1 MSLSQNRKKN
11 QTEIAS
17 TDNSLAPKFLIK
29 SLVVVLL
36 NYPKII
42 LTKAILK
49 LSLNSNKSIFDI
61 Q

>member
-1 MSLSQNRKKN
+1 M
-11 QTEIAS
+11 TEIAS

-29 SLVVVLL
+29 SLVVVWL

-49 LSLNSNKSIFDI
+49 LSLNSNKSIFNI